1 MLCRG
6 QSRRVAQACAGIREL
21 SGPITLSGI
30 VTGPG
35 GTPLAG
41 ARVGELRVQIG
52 PDVIVASPTDH
63 ITTTDAAGHYSIADV
78 RAQVLQAFKDGYF
91 TTGKVIT
98 TITQDTQVD
107 FSMDPWEFISLGETV
122 RRTIKPGDTTCG
134 DPNELCHRFAL
145 QRPGGWNT
153 RRRARLSVSRDVQ
166 PAALPGRRLEKL
178 GPAPRDAAGG
188 RLRTAAGHEFPHAAV
203 DSCATRGD
211 VSNPSPQLRRPRPRV
226 RAADATALT
235 RKR

>member
-1 MLCRG
+1 M
-6 QSRRVAQACAGIREL
+6 
-21 SGPITLSGI
+21 
-30 VTGPG
+30 
-35 GTPLAG
+35 
-41 ARVGELRVQIG
+41 
-52 PDVIVASPTDH
+52 IVASPTDH
-63 ITTTDAAGHYSIADV
+63 ITTTDAAGHYSISDV
-78 RAQVLQAFKDGYF
+78 RTQVLQVFKDGYF

-107 FSMDPWEFISLGETV
+107 FSMDPWEFIALGEVV
-122 RRTIKPGDTTCG
+122 RRTNQAWGHDVWRSERTLSQVCT
-134 DPNELCHRFAL
+134 
-145 QRPGGWNT
+145 QRPGGWHT

-188 RLRTAAGHEFPHAAV
+188 RVRPAAGHEFPHAAV
-203 DSCATRGD
+203 DPRATRGD

-235 RKR
+235 RER